1 MLLSEK
7 ISKYVISSESSEIN
21 LPTEVWT
28 HIWSFL
34 DFKKLQKVCT
44 LVSKE
49 WLFKIRN
56 SVRLSG
62 EMTLRIDYRNVED
75 INDALSLWPKLK
87 VLHLSDCICFY
98 RSCKCEDTQLN
109 KLVSYW
115 EKSKKLTLN
124 TEMIGVYLTDNA
136 LLRKII
142 LQKTML
148 FKELGDWGKVF
159 RVWFDPKNWT
169 PANLENVNSL
179 KIFVDYVPKDVK
191 MMHIGQVLINV
202 EELYITGK
210 KGMLDVN
217 FDSEFISRLRN
228 FLLGFKKL
236 TTVWIVVPVEI
247 TNFLDFL
254 HAIANF
260 KDVKFSLNVTIVHD
274 HLERKYVKG
283 VFEKG
288 FKIVENTFPNEST
301 ELLIGNVQY
310 EFYIEKKYNKKP
322 KMNSQNLDDARGR
335 RIKNQPKRI
344 PVLKN

>member
-1 MLLSEK
+1 MLLSENF
-7 ISKYVISSESSEIN
+7 ITSEPSEIN

-62 EMTLRIDYRNVED
+62 EMTLRIDNRNVED

-87 VLHLSDCICFY
+87 VLYLSDCICFY
-98 RSCKCEDTQLN
+98 RSCKCEDTQLT
-109 KLVSYW
+109 KLVSHW
-115 EKSKKLTLN
+115 EKSKKLKLN
-124 TEMIGVYLTDNA
+124 TEMFGVYLTDNA

-148 FKELGDWGKVF
+148 FKELGDWGQVL

-169 PANLENVNSL
+169 PANIENVNSL
-179 KIFVDYVPKDVK
+179 RIYVDYVPKDVK
-191 MMHIGQVLINV
+191 MMNIAQVLINV

-210 KGMLDVN
+210 KGMLDVD
-217 FDSEFISRLRN
+217 FDLEFISRLRN

-247 TNFLDFL
+247 TDFLDFL

-274 HLERKYVKG
+274 HLERKYVEG

-288 FKIVENTFPNEST
+288 FKIIKNSFPNEST

-310 EFYIEKKYNKKP
+310 EFYIEKKYKKNP
-322 KMNSQNLDDARGR
+322 LFHASL
-335 RIKNQPKRI
+335 
-344 PVLKN
+344 